1 MTHPSRRCFI
11 VATAAGLASGIA
23 TASADAAWPA
33 RPIRLVVPFPP
44 GGGADTLGRQIAAR
58 LTAQRGWA
66 IVVDNRPG
74 AGGNL
79 GLELVA
85 KAKPDGYTLAM
96 GQTANLAINPTLYS
110 RLPFDAAADFT
121 PVSLVASQPLV
132 FIVRAD
138 APPRSLAEL
147 LTAARSRPGLVTM
160 ASAGNGTAGHL
171 SGEALAREA
180 DVRFSHVPYRGFSQA
195 MNDLLGGQV
204 EFLATSPQ
212 SCISQLRSGKVRAL
226 AVSSAKRM
234 AIFPDVPTTAEAGYP
249 AVDGADWKALL
260 GPAGLPD
267 QVVRTLHAEMQA
279 ALAAPE
285 TVERLASEGAEPMV
299 SSPESTRAFILRE
312 QKRWGDVVRHSG
324 AKAD

>member
-1 MTHPSRRCFI
+1 M
-11 VATAAGLASGIA
+11 VATAAGLTSGIA

-44 GGGADTLGRQIAAR
+44 GGGADTLSRQIAAR

-138 APPRSLAEL
+138 APPRSLAAL

-204 EFLATSPQ
+204 EFLATSP
-212 SCISQLRSGKVRAL
+212 
-226 AVSSAKRM
+226 
-234 AIFPDVPTTAEAGYP
+234 
-249 AVDGADWKALL
+249 
-260 GPAGLPD
+260 
-267 QVVRTLHAEMQA
+267 
-279 ALAAPE
+279 
-285 TVERLASEGAEPMV
+285 
-299 SSPESTRAFILRE
+299 
-312 QKRWGDVVRHSG
+312 
-324 AKAD
+324 